1 LQKIGE
7 AGLLLALSGKIRDGK
22 GDEKGAS
29 YIAPGTGK
37 GTGKGTLIKIIT
49 FQKKSNVGNDTL
61 FTLCLLL
68 KEFFV

>member
-37 GTGKGTLIKIIT
+37 GTLIKIIT